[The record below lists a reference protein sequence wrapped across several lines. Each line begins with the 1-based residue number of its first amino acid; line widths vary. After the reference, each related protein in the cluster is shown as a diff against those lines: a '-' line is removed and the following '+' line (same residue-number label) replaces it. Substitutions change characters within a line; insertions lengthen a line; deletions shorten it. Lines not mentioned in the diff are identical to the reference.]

1 MVRKRRVSILKK
13 WLNCLFPAEQVSP
26 LSNRV
31 FEWQFEIG
39 RCATSSKIVEKI
51 FFFVKLFH
59 FLINNRIKNHEM
71 IFSEVGLLGLNSIF
85 GSKDHLF
92 SQLSGKVAETMLK
105 PVPGLVSITV
115 AVV

>member
-59 FLINNRIKNHEM
+59 FLINNRIKNHEKTSLKTCND
-71 IFSEVGLLGLNSIF
+71 FLRSWVTGTELNF
-85 GSKDHLF
+85 W
-92 SQLSGKVAETMLK
+92 
-105 PVPGLVSITV
+105 
-115 AVV
+115 